1 MAINIPILS
10 SLDSKGFEKAA
21 REFKALKTN
30 SEKSAFAIK
39 KAAIPAAAAIASL
52 AAVTVVATKAF
63 IADDAA
69 QALLAGTLI
78 RTTGAT
84 DATIA
89 ATEVYINTLSRASAV
104 ADEELRPALG
114 TLLLGTKDLNA
125 AQQLL
130 GVALDVSAGTGLD
143 LASVSSILSKGY
155 AGNTKA
161 LKALSPEIAAL
172 IKGGASFSDV
182 LTVLQENFKG
192 ASDDA
197 ANSAAGGF
205 AKLKIAVDE
214 TIEGIGEKLS
224 PAIDYLLPGLTK
236 IGEWAQD
243 NTGFLV
249 IIAAVIGT
257 VAGAVVLTTAAMAIW
272 NAAAIITTA
281 INAGLASSFF
291 AVQIATGIGIVTAI
305 AGIAAIAAGAIKL
318 KGILDKA
325 AKAPK
330 PAKTPPP
337 IDLGP
342 GLAEQ
347 EAAQKRLTETNKK
360 AKAAAKA
367 LAEELVKLK
376 DTLREEMV
384 AALEAANTVLND
396 AIEKFNDFAT
406 SISDAVKS
414 SYSFS
419 DAQQSASNNL
429 QAVAQASDDVAKAQ
443 AAVNKA
449 WQGSDPEA
457 LTAAYDDLA
466 SANERLRI
474 TQNAPLTFME
484 NLRKQALK
492 VKDFGVLINRLV
504 AGGLSEVNLQQVL
517 AAGVDAGSAIATELL
532 SGAGNILEA
541 NNLTADVQSIA
552 DTVGINSAEAFYQ
565 AGIDAGENLVA
576 GIDSVVQNYSISLK
590 GIKSAAGVGYLTSGF
605 RSETSNLMGGGA
617 ANPLANFNVGGI
629 ATLADGGIVNK
640 ATLAIIGEG
649 NGPEAV
655 IPLSQMGNFG
665 GDTNVTIQVNGG
677 DPQAVVD
684 ALRRYMQLNGSV
696 PIRVSA

>member
-10 SLDSKGFEKAA
+10 SLDTKGFDKAA

-30 SEKSAFAIK
+30 SEKAAYGIK
-39 KAAIPAAAAIASL
+39 KAAIPATAALAGL
-52 AAVTVVATKAF
+52 AAVAVIATKAF
-63 IADDAA
+63 IQDSAA
-69 QALLAGTLI
+69 QALLAGTLV

-84 DATIA
+84 QATIA
-89 ATEVYINTLSRASAV
+89 ATEDYIDALSYASAV
-104 ADEELRPALG
+104 ADDELRPALSS
-114 TLLLGTKDLNA
+114 LLLGTKNLA
-125 AQQLL
+125 MAQELL
-130 GVALDVSAGTGLD
+130 AVGLDISAGTGKD
-143 LASVSSILSKGY
+143 LATVTNALARGY
-155 AGNTKA
+155 AGNTKG
-161 LKALSPEIAAL
+161 LRTLSPEIAAL
-172 IKGGASFSDV
+172 IKGGGTFSEV
-182 LTVLQENFKG
+182 LAVLKENFKG
-192 ASDDA
+192 ASEDA
-197 ANSAAGGF
+197 ANTAAGGF
-205 AKLKIAVDE
+205 KKLKIAVDE

-224 PAIDYLLPGLTK
+224 PAIDYLLPGLIK
-236 IGEWAQD
+236 IGQWAQD

-249 IIAAVIGT
+249 IVAAVLGT
-257 VAGAVVLTTAAMAIW
+257 IAGAVVLTTAAMAIW

-281 INAGLASSFF
+281 VNAGLASSFF
-291 AVQIATGIGIVTAI
+291 AVQIATGIGIVTAL

-318 KGILDKA
+318 KDILDKA

-330 PAKTPPP
+330 PAKAPPPTLPP
-337 IDLGP
+337 IDP
-342 GLAEQ
+342 NIDKNT
-347 EAAQKRLTETNKK
+347 EALKRT
-360 AKAAAKA
+360 KAAAKA
-367 LAEELVKLK
+367 LAEQLVKLK

-384 AALEAANTVLND
+384 AALEAANTQLNN
-396 AIEKFNDFAT
+396 AIENFNDFAT

-419 DAQQSASNNL
+419 DAQQSATANT
-429 QAVAQASDDVAKAQ
+429 QALVQAQDDVAKAQ
-443 AAVNKA
+443 DGINKA
-449 WQGSDPEA
+449 WKSGDSSA
-457 LTAAYDDLA
+457 IAAAYEDLA
-466 SANERLRI
+466 TANKKL
-474 TQNAPLTFME
+474 TDSQGAPMTFME

-655 IPLSQMGNFG
+655 IPLNQMGNYG

>member
-10 SLDSKGFEKAA
+10 SLDTKGFDKAA

-30 SEKSAFAIK
+30 SEKAAYGIK
-39 KAAIPAAAAIASL
+39 KAAIPATAAL
-52 AAVTVVATKAF
+52 AGLATVAVIATKAF
-63 IADDAA
+63 IQDSAA
-69 QALLAGTLI
+69 QALLAGTLV

-84 DATIA
+84 EATIA
-89 ATEVYINTLSRASAV
+89 ATEDYISVLSQTAAV
-104 ADEELRPALG
+104 ADDELRPALSS
-114 TLLLGTKDLNA
+114 LLLGTKNLA
-125 AQQLL
+125 MAQELL
-130 GVALDVSAGTGLD
+130 AVGLDISAGTGKD
-143 LASVSSILSKGY
+143 LATVTNALARGY
-155 AGNTKA
+155 AGNTKG
-161 LKALSPEIAAL
+161 LKSLSPEIAAL
-172 IKGGASFSDV
+172 IKGGGTFSEV
-182 LTVLQENFKG
+182 LAVLKENFKG
-192 ASDDA
+192 ASEDA
-197 ANSAAGGF
+197 ANTAAGGF
-205 AKLKIAVDE
+205 KKLKIAVDE

-224 PAIDYLLPGLTK
+224 PAIDYLLPGLIK
-236 IGEWAQD
+236 IGQWAQD

-249 IIAAVIGT
+249 IVAAVLGT
-257 VAGAVVLTTAAMAIW
+257 IAGAVVLTTAAMAIW

-281 INAGLASSFF
+281 VNAGLASSFF
-291 AVQIATGIGIVTAI
+291 AVQIATGIGIVTAL

-318 KGILDKA
+318 KDILDKA

-337 IDLGP
+337 TLPPIDP
-342 GLAEQ
+342 NIDKNT
-347 EAAQKRLTETNKK
+347 EALKRT
-360 AKAAAKA
+360 KAAAKA
-367 LAEELVKLK
+367 LAEQLVKLK
-376 DTLREEMV
+376 DTLRQEMV
-384 AALEAANTVLND
+384 AALEAANTQLND
-396 AIEKFNDFAT
+396 AIENFNDFAT

-429 QAVAQASDDVAKAQ
+429 EAVAQASGDVAKAQ

-466 SANERLRI
+466 SANERLRV

-629 ATLADGGIVNK
+629 ATLAEGGIVP
-640 ATLAIIGEG
+640 ARPGGTLAIIGEG
-649 NGPEAV
+649 SGPEAV
-655 IPLSQMGNFG
+655 IPLSQMGNMG